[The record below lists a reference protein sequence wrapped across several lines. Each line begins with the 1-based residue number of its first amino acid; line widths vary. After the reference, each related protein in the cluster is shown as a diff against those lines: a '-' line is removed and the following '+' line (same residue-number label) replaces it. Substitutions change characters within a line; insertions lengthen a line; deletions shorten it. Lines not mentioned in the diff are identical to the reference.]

1 MCVGQVTIFLE
12 DPIERKIT
20 EAANAVHLSKSEW
33 IAQVI
38 RERVA
43 TEWPQSIADMAGS
56 WNDSPDIE
64 SLQQTEVNDAE
75 REAF

>member
-1 MCVGQVTIFLE
+1 MAQVTIFLE
-12 DPIERKIT
+12 DSIEQKIT
-20 EAANAVHLSKSEW
+20 EAANAVHLSRNEW

-56 WNDSPDIE
+56 WNDDGQIKYRLRDS
-64 SLQQTEVNDAE
+64 S
-75 REAF
+75 